1 MPESGAALSYAGLQR
16 ALDRAAGRLA
26 ALGVREGDRVAIAAA
41 NGPGLIVAFLAVVAS
56 GAVAA
61 PLNPA
66 LGEAEL
72 AAELEDLRVSRLL
85 HDGVAAAVAAAGRSD
100 VPASVI
106 GMADGLLHIDG
117 EAGPAVEA
125 DGEPDALALLLH
137 TSGTTSKP
145 KTVPIRQR
153 NLVAS
158 TAAVAGTYALSG
170 DDVTA
175 CVMPLFHVHG
185 LVATVLATLST
196 GGTVLLPRFR
206 PSTFWDD
213 TARHG

>member
-1 MPESGAALSYAGLQR
+1 MTVGSAGSLRRLVTRSDGHPALVVPESGAVLSYAGLQR

-41 NGPGLIVAFLAVVAS
+41 NGPALIVAFLAVIAS
-56 GAVAA
+56 DAVAA

-72 AAELEDLRVSRLL
+72 TAELEDLRVSRLL
-85 HDGVAAAVAAAGRSD
+85 HDGVASAVAAAAQMN
-100 VPASVI
+100 VPASVM

-117 EAGPAVEA
+117 EAGSALEAV
-125 DGEPDALALLLH
+125 GNPDALALLLH

-145 KTVPIRQR
+145 KSVPIRQR

-158 TAAVAGTYALSG
+158 TALSR
-170 DDVTA
+170 TPTR
-175 CVMPLFHVHG
+175 CP
-185 LVATVLATLST
+185 ATT
-196 GGTVLLPRFR
+196 
-206 PSTFWDD
+206 
-213 TARHG
+213 